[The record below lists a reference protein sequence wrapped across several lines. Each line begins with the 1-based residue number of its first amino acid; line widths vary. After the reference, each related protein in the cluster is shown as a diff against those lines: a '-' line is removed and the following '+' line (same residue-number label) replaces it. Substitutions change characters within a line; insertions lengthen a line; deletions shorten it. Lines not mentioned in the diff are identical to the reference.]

1 MAKIS
6 VAAAALLVLMA
17 LGHATAFRAT
27 VTTTVVEE
35 ENQEECREQMQR
47 QQMLSH
53 CRMYMR
59 QQMEESPYQTMPRR
73 GMEPHM
79 SECCEQLEGMDESC
93 RCEGLRRMM
102 RMMQQKEM
110 QPRGEQMRRMMRL
123 AENIPSRC
131 NLSPMRCP
139 MGGSIA
145 GF

>member
-1 MAKIS
+1 MANIS
-6 VAAAALLVLMA
+6 VVAAALLVLLV

-35 ENQEECREQMQR
+35 ENQDCPEQMQR

-59 QQMEESPYQTMPRR
+59 QMMKESPYQTMPRR

-93 RCEGLRRMM
+93 RCEGLRMMM
-102 RMMQQKEM
+102 RMMQQQEM
-110 QPRGEQMRRMMRL
+110 QPRGEQMRMMMRM
-123 AENIPSRC
+123 AENLPSRC
-131 NLSPMRCP
+131 NLSPQRCP
-139 MGGSIA
+139 MGGSMA